1 MLADFIGEILK
12 MKNSSTIQE
21 EEVSAKN
28 GAEMNFET
36 AEFPREIYV
45 TPEEAARKDEVRP
58 PIELVSERF
67 PSLEEQ
73 EIIFTFLAPEAHA
86 VHVAGEFN
94 NWSPDAAPLEKTGS
108 GEWVTRLP
116 LRTGL
121 YEYRFVVD
129 GRWFEDP
136 ESAQRVVNPYEG
148 FNSVLTVPL
157 AVRTSLL

>member
-1 MLADFIGEILK
+1 

-21 EEVSAKN
+21 DEISATN
-28 GAEMNFET
+28 GAEIGFET
-36 AEFPREIYV
+36 GELPREFYG
-45 TPEEAARKDEVRP
+45 TPVGIPKKNEVRP
-58 PIELVSERF
+58 AIELVSERF

-73 EIIFTFLAPEAHA
+73 EVIFTFLAPEAHA

-94 NWSPDAAPLEKTGS
+94 NWSLDATPLENTGS
-108 GEWVTRLP
+108 GEWSTRLP
-116 LRTGL
+116 LRSGQ

-136 ESAQRVVNPYEG
+136 ESSQRVANPYEG

-157 AVRTSLL
+157 SVRTSLL

>member
-1 MLADFIGEILK
+1 

-21 EEVSAKN
+21 EEVSAPN
-28 GAEMNFET
+28 GTDTGFET
-36 AEFPREIYV
+36 AESPFGIYG
-45 TPEEAARKDEVRP
+45 TPEDAPRKLEARS

-73 EIIFTFLAPEAHA
+73 AIIFTYFAPEAHA

-94 NWSPDAAPLEKTGS
+94 NWSLHATPLENTGS
-108 GEWVTRLP
+108 GEWSIHVP
-116 LRTGL
+116 LRSGQ

-136 ESAQRVVNPYEG
+136 ESAQRVANPYEG

-157 AVRTSLL
+157 SVRTSLL

>member
-1 MLADFIGEILK
+1 
-12 MKNSSTIQE
+12 MKNSTTIQE
-21 EEVSAKN
+21 EEISAPN
-28 GAEMNFET
+28 GTDTGFET
-36 AEFPREIYV
+36 AEFPLEIYG
-45 TPEEAARKDEVRP
+45 TPEDALRKVEARS

-67 PSLEEQ
+67 PSLEKQ
-73 EIIFTFLAPEAHA
+73 EIIFTFFAPEAHA

-94 NWSPDAAPLEKTGS
+94 NWSSDATPLENTGY

-116 LRTGL
+116 LRSGQ

-136 ESAQRVVNPYEG
+136 ESAQRVANPHEG